1 MTAFNQARREPVPQ
15 QVEYQGRWVDKIH
28 FRAFVYNEKEQ
39 KLAGSHEEYE
49 KLISSGLWFSSRVDV
64 ENYLANKNI
73 DSLKPINS
81 ESIVVED
88 KENGDS
94 DKKSRRELAKEKL
107 KSALS
112 STLGA

>member
-1 MTAFNQARREPVPQ
+1 MTAFNQARRDPLPQ
-15 QVEYQGRWVDKIH
+15 QVEYQGRWVDKAH

-49 KLISSGLWFSSRVDV
+49 KLISSGLWFSCRSDV
-64 ENYLANKNI
+64 ENHLENKKI
-73 DSLKPINS
+73 SELKPINC
-81 ESIVVED
+81 ESKIIED
-88 KENGDS
+88 RSDSDS

-112 STLGA
+112 STLGE